1 MLYFQGFS
9 LTLALITKHAQLHPQ
24 TNLFFTPRTGTGN
37 WQAQQKQY
45 ISFYYVSMHDAVG

>member
-1 MLYFQGFS
+1 MLNYTHKQTFFS
-9 LTLALITKHAQLHPQ
+9 HPEQ
-24 TNLFFTPRTGTGN
+24 VH